1 MYIYIDAGF
10 EKINLICKGKQPLL
24 PKRARSHVIAANTC
38 VALGPRTARLT
49 DLLLILFQFR
59 GNVACAVQCPLI
71 YTIHCFHNRVESHC
85 VFDEYSVIGGFD
97 CTHRVPS
104 M

>member
-1 MYIYIDAGF
+1 MYIDAGF
-10 EKINLICKGKQPLL
+10 EKINLICKVKQPLL
-24 PKRARSHVIAANTC
+24 PKRVRSHVITAKHMRRPGASDSEVDRLAANIIPVSWKRGMC
-38 VALGPRTARLT
+38 RLMSIN
-49 DLLLILFQFR
+49 LY
-59 GNVACAVQCPLI
+59 N
-71 YTIHCFHNRVESHC
+71 TIHCFHNRVESHC